1 MQQASYRRLR
11 RPCGAGTSKAA
22 WALAL
27 RGGEADR
34 QLSAWSLE
42 IRLFLQKTFSKVAK
56 EGNVLNLIKGICVN
70 LQAPPPFTVG
80 GLVPHG
86 QEQGQNVLS
95 HWSCSRRPVLTGA
108 PRQETEQAP
117 GSGREGGGGRLCA
130 HRTFCAGRAVGS
142 SQKPPELKSE
152 FREAAGATPPSPHG
166 LPHPL
171 ARAWSHSFSHVASL
185 LQGSLL
191 WHARLVTNHA
201 ALLSFILTSSGF

>member
-1 MQQASYRRLR
+1 M
-11 RPCGAGTSKAA
+11 
-22 WALAL
+22 AL
-27 RGGEADR
+27 RAGEADR

-42 IRLFLQKTFSKVAK
+42 IRLFLLKTLSKVAK

-152 FREAAGATPPSPHG
+152 FREAAGATPPSPH
-166 LPHPL
+166 P
-171 ARAWSHSFSHVASL
+171 SHSFSHVASL

>member
-1 MQQASYRRLR
+1 M
-11 RPCGAGTSKAA
+11 
-22 WALAL
+22 AL
-27 RGGEADR
+27 RAGEADR

-42 IRLFLQKTFSKVAK
+42 IRLFLLKTLSKVAK

-80 GLVPHG
+80 DLVPHG

-142 SQKPPELKSE
+142 SQKPPELKSSSAKPQVQ
-152 FREAAGATPPSPHG
+152 RPLLPTGSRTRVTRSRTSPACCKAPCSGTHVLSLIM
-166 LPHPL
+166 LPC
-171 ARAWSHSFSHVASL
+171 
-185 LQGSLL
+185 
-191 WHARLVTNHA
+191 
-201 ALLSFILTSSGF
+201 

>member
-1 MQQASYRRLR
+1 M
-11 RPCGAGTSKAA
+11 
-22 WALAL
+22 AL
-27 RGGEADR
+27 RAGEADR

-80 GLVPHG
+80 DLVPHG

-142 SQKPPELKSE
+142 SQKPPELKSSSAKPQVQ
-152 FREAAGATPPSPHG
+152 RPLLPTGSRTRWLTPGVTRSRTSPACCKAPCSGTHVSSLIM
-166 LPHPL
+166 LPC
-171 ARAWSHSFSHVASL
+171 
-185 LQGSLL
+185 
-191 WHARLVTNHA
+191 
-201 ALLSFILTSSGF
+201 

>member
-1 MQQASYRRLR
+1 M
-11 RPCGAGTSKAA
+11 
-22 WALAL
+22 AL
-27 RGGEADR
+27 RAGKADR

-42 IRLFLQKTFSKVAK
+42 IRLFLLKTLSKVAK

-117 GSGREGGGGRLCA
+117 GSGRGGGEEEDVCA
-130 HRTFCAGRAVGS
+130 HTGPSVQAMRWG
-142 SQKPPELKSE
+142 PPRS
-152 FREAAGATPPSPHG
+152 R
-166 LPHPL
+166 
-171 ARAWSHSFSHVASL
+171 
-185 LQGSLL
+185 Q
-191 WHARLVTNHA
+191 N
-201 ALLSFILTSSGF
+201 